1 VAVQQQ
7 TLLTTVDMSRL
18 LRCSVQSVYRMTR
31 SGALPSIRIGGL
43 IRYRPEDVERFIDAG
58 QRKGPS

>member
-1 VAVQQQ
+1 MTVQEQ

-18 LRCSVQSVYRMTR
+18 LRCSVQSVYRVTR

-43 IRYRPEDVERFIDAG
+43 IRYRPEQVAQFIEAG
-58 QRKGPS
+58 ERKGPS